1 MKDSLGHFVSSSRR
15 LAAVSLAVG
24 EALTLIGHATAPRQV
39 THATHDHVLTNINA
53 WSPDGRWLVYD
64 LRDEAGFNGRRIEQI
79 NVETGE
85 VQCLHE
91 TSGGAGCGVATYHP
105 RAPKVVFIL
114 GPEPSA
120 DWSYGFSR
128 RRGVIVDARQPGT
141 SRSLDAM
148 NYTPPFTSGALRG
161 GSHVHVFSPDGQ
173 WVSFTY
179 DDELLARLPAGG
191 THDANQRNVGIA
203 VPAGPVRVNRNHPR
217 NNDGDYFS
225 VLVTRTVNRPH
236 PGSDEINRA
245 CEEGWVG
252 ADGYVRADGTRQQRA
267 LAFQGTVIAPDGR
280 EHAEVF
286 IVDLPEEIAAAPG
299 APLEGTESTR
309 PAPPAGARQRRLTFT
324 TARRHPGIVASPRHW
339 LRASPDGT
347 QIAFLLKDAAGVVQL
362 WTVSPNGGAPRQIT
376 RNVTGISSAFTWSS
390 DGRWIAH
397 TMDRSV
403 CVTEVASGHSVR
415 LTAPVDESFA
425 PLPHACVFSPDGTRI
440 AYMQQVETRGASLTQ
455 LFVIALPVE
464 LRTPIAP

>member
-1 MKDSLGHFVSSSRR
+1 MKDSLGHFVSSSGR

-24 EALTLIGHATAPRQV
+24 EALTLIGHATPPRQV
-39 THATHDHVLTNINA
+39 THASQDHLLTNINA

-64 LRDEAGFNGRRIEQI
+64 LRRGASFNGRRIEQI

-85 VQCLHE
+85 VQCLYE
-91 TSGGAGCGVATYHP
+91 AAGQAGCGVVTWHP
-105 RAPKVVFIL
+105 REPKVVFIL
-114 GPEPSA
+114 GPEPA
-120 DWSYGFSR
+120 GDWTYGFSR
-128 RRGVIVDARQPGT
+128 RRGVVVDARHPGKAQ
-141 SRSLDAM
+141 SLDAM
-148 NYTPPFTSGALRG
+148 NYAPPFAPGALRG

-179 DDELLARLPAGG
+179 DDEVLARLPNNGK
-191 THDANQRNVGIA
+191 HDANQRNVGVA

-217 NNDGDYFS
+217 NNDGSYFS
-225 VLVTRTVNRPH
+225 VLVTRTSNHPK
-236 PGSDEINRA
+236 PGSDEISRA

-280 EHAEVF
+280 EYAEVF
-286 IVDLPEEIAAAPG
+286 IVDLPEKMSAAPG

-309 PAPPAGARQRRLTFT
+309 PAPPAGVRQRRLTFT
-324 TARRHPGIVASPRHW
+324 AARRHPGIVTNPRHW
-339 LRASPDGT
+339 LRVSPDGT
-347 QIAFLLKDAAGVVQL
+347 QIAFLMKDHEGVVQF
-362 WTVSPNGGAPRQIT
+362 WTVSPNGGALRQIT
-376 RNVTGISSAFTWSS
+376 RNGTGISSAFTWSP

-403 CVTEVASGHSVR
+403 GVTEVASGIFVR
-415 LTAPVDESFA
+415 LTVPVVEGIG
-425 PLPHACVFSPDGTRI
+425 PQPHACVFSPDGARI
-440 AYMQQVETRGASLTQ
+440 AYMQQVETQGAASAQ
-455 LFVIALPVE
+455 LFVVALPVE